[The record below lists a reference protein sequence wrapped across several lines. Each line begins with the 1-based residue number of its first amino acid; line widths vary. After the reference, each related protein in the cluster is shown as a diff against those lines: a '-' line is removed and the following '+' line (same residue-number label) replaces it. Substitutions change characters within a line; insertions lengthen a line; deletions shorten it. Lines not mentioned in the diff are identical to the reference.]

1 MTRKILILNGP
12 GLTDLGDYGDG
23 NDRGLTLEKVRTE
36 CTELCHSLGIELDFR
51 QTEDQD
57 EMVRWIKKDSEG
69 YDGVI
74 INPVGCSR
82 AATVS
87 FPVYRSAIRTIA
99 LLRKPVVEV
108 HMNNIFSR
116 SAETTGSVNEPAGA
130 MGLVCGLGVHGYL
143 LGIRSIA
150 HRFELDAV

>member
-1 MTRKILILNGP
+1 MTHRLLILNGP
-12 GLTDLGDYGDG
+12 GLADLGDDDDN

-36 CTELCHSLGIELDFR
+36 CSELCHSLGIDLDFR

-57 EMVRWIKKDSEG
+57 EMIRWMTNDSEG

-87 FPVYRSAIRTIA
+87 FPAYRSAIRTIA

-108 HMNNIFSR
+108 HINNFFSR
-116 SAETTGSVNEPAGA
+116 SAETTRPVHEPAGA

-150 HRFELDAV
+150 HRFESDAA

>member
-116 SAETTGSVNEPAGA
+116 SAETRSATRTLLNSFVTYS
-130 MGLVCGLGVHGYL
+130 VCGSMKQRKPSGY
-143 LGIRSIA
+143 SS
-150 HRFELDAV
+150 